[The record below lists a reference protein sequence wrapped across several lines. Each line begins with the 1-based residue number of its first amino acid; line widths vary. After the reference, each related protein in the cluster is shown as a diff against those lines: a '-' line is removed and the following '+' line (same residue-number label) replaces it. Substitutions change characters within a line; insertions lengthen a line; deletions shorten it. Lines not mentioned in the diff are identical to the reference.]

1 MKSEII
7 LNKEYKEWLLNI
19 KEKILSSQLKAAV
32 RLNSELLVL
41 YWELGAM
48 IVEKQSISKWG
59 DGLLKQL
66 SKDLQ
71 SEFSNIKGFSE
82 TNLKYIRKWYLFYNQ
97 DNVISQQAVDQLPS
111 KKSQQAVD
119 INIPAQLASIPW
131 GHHIQILSKCSSLN
145 EALFYIQKTIENN
158 WSRNVLV
165 HQIESGLN
173 KRYNNE
179 VNNFQ
184 LTLPT
189 PQSDLANQTLK
200 NTYVFDFLTLTEN
213 YKEHELETALID
225 HITKFLLELGTGF
238 SYMGK
243 QYHLNVNGDDF
254 YIDLLFYHVRLHCY
268 VVVELKTGKFQP
280 EFAGKLNFY
289 LSVVDDT
296 IKSKSDNPSI
306 GLLIC
311 KEQNKVVAEY
321 ALRDIK
327 KPMGISE
334 YRLTKDFP
342 KELKGSLPSVDDI
355 ELELKD
361 KENK

>member
-1 MKSEII
+1 MKSEITTS
-7 LNKEYKEWLLNI
+7 KEYKEWLKKI
-19 KEKILSSQLKAAV
+19 KEKILRGQLKAAV

-41 YWELGAM
+41 YWQLGSM
-48 IVEKQSISKWG
+48 IVEKQLKSKWG

-71 SEFSNIKGFSE
+71 SEFSQISGFSE
-82 TNLKYIRKWYLFYNQ
+82 TNLKYIRKWYLFYCQ
-97 DNVISQQAVDQLPS
+97 AHEISQQAVDQLPAP
-111 KKSQQAVD
+111 KSQQTVD
-119 INIPAQLASIPW
+119 LIIPTQLASIPW
-131 GHHIQILSKCSSLN
+131 GHHIQILTKCKSLP

-165 HQIESGLN
+165 HQIESGLH
-173 KRYNNE
+173 KRKKSE
-179 VNNFQ
+179 VNNFP
-184 LTLPT
+184 LTLPK

-200 NTYVFDFLTLTEN
+200 NTYVFDFLTLSED
-213 YKEHELETALID
+213 YKEHELETALTD

-238 SYMGK
+238 SYVGK
-243 QYHLNVNGDDF
+243 QFHLNVAGDDF
-254 YIDLLFYHVRLHCY
+254 YIDLLFYHVKLHCY
-268 VVVELKTGKFQP
+268 IVIELKTGKFQP

-289 LSVVDDT
+289 LSVLDNQ
-296 IKSKSDNPSI
+296 IKSKNDNPSI

-311 KEQNKVVAEY
+311 KEQNKLVAEY

-342 KELKGSLPSVDDI
+342 KELKGSLPTVDDI
-355 ELELKD
+355 ERELTEKD
-361 KENK
+361 

>member
-1 MKSEII
+1 MKSEITI
-7 LNKEYKEWLLNI
+7 NKEYKEWLLNI
-19 KEKILSSQLKAAV
+19 KEKIQRSQLKAAV
-32 RLNSELLVL
+32 RLNSELLLL

-48 IVEKQSISKWG
+48 IVEKQSKSRWG

-71 SEFSNIKGFSE
+71 SEFSNINGFSE
-82 TNLKYIRKWYLFYNQ
+82 TNLKYIRKWYLFYSQGNE
-97 DNVISQQAVDQLPS
+97 ISQQAVDQLPA

-119 INIPAQLASIPW
+119 LNIPAQLASIPW
-131 GHHIQILSKCSSLN
+131 GHHIQILSKCRSLN

-165 HQIESGLN
+165 HQIESGLH
-173 KRYNNE
+173 KRHKIE

-184 LTLPT
+184 LTLPE
-189 PQSDLANQTLK
+189 PQSDLAQQTLK
-200 NTYVFDFLTLTEN
+200 NTYVFDFLTLSED
-213 YKEHELETALID
+213 YKEHELETELTH

-243 QYHLNVNGDDF
+243 QFHLNVNGDDF
-254 YIDLLFYHVRLHCY
+254 YIDLLFYHVKLHCY

-289 LSVVDDT
+289 LSVVDDK
-296 IKSKSDNPSI
+296 IKAKNDNPSI

-311 KEQNKVVAEY
+311 KEQNKLVAEY

-334 YRLTKDFP
+334 YHLTKNFP
-342 KELKGSLPSVDDI
+342 KELKGSLPSIAEI
-355 ELELKD
+355 EKELKE
-361 KENK
+361 KK